1 MILNRNFLTLI
12 FQGNN
17 IYMQNTFYKYLSC
30 FSLLFTLV
38 LTGTQLNAKEAV
50 VPKNPVSISDAWVRP
65 TNPGQEVGAAYMT
78 FLSKQDMTLAS
89 VESNVTD
96 SVEIHNMT
104 MENGVMKMRMLENLA
119 LKAGEPYKL
128 APGGFHL
135 MLFDL
140 KKPLTVGEQVT
151 FTLHF
156 KINSNI
162 KTSKKTHDYKQTI
175 SVMVKAPQENAT
187 H

>member
-1 MILNRNFLTLI
+1 
-12 FQGNN
+12 
-17 IYMQNTFYKYLSC
+17 MQNTFYKYFGHLSL
-30 FSLLFTLV
+30 SLL
-38 LTGTQLNAKEAV
+38 LTFIGTQLHAKEITES
-50 VPKNPVSISDAWVRP
+50 KNIVSISDAWIRP

-78 FLSKQDMTLAS
+78 LLSKQDMTLVS
-89 VESNVTD
+89 LESSVTD
-96 SVEIHNMT
+96 SVEIHNMS
-104 MENGVMKMRMLENLA
+104 MENGVMKMRMLKNLT

-140 KKPLTVGEQVT
+140 KKPLTVGEQVN

-156 KINSNI
+156 KSNVNT
-162 KTSKKTHDYKQTI
+162 KDHKKSSSDYKQTI
-175 SVMVKAPQENAT
+175 NVMVQAPPESAT